1 MEKTEK
7 IFEEQM
13 NQVKSIKIP
22 GLKKSFKPM
31 LMQQYVVWRLG
42 TDDFFFN
49 TSGTGTGKTIA
60 ALCASKFYRLKMLVI
75 TNNSGVKSYYKDANN
90 IGYNTKNMLVIN
102 YDKFSFET
110 CIDKWINIC
119 KEFNPQLIVL
129 DEVHNIKINE
139 KSALSTR
146 SNKIRDL
153 ISSIDYKKLLIQT
166 ATPVINNVSETESL
180 IKIGKPDYNIDGLS
194 MIGRKIQAYTTL
206 VDISIGFPKS
216 KMIGGDVYQPIT
228 YKKLADRKFISKVK
242 YDNYNFENKYE
253 SMLPFIKK
261 GTIIYTEYTEGIVDK
276 LYDKLSSLYSVGKY
290 TGEEK
295 DVNFNDYDIMI
306 ITSAGSTGTDGLQ
319 LNFNRM
325 IFFTLPNTWAA
336 FEQGIG
342 RIDRTGSKFDNVEFY
357 YLLDDD
363 VATTFSDQKSWYN
376 ISKKRIDTEMIRDG
390 HINKSIENKDKLKS
404 ESKKIIAKKETLL
417 V

>member
-60 ALCASKFYRLKMLVI
+60 ALCASQFYKLRMLVI
-75 TNNSGVKSYYKDANN
+75 TNNSGKKSYEDDAKS
-90 IGYNTKNMLVIN
+90 IGYRRKMLVLN

-110 CIDKWINIC
+110 CMDKWIEEC
-119 KEFNPQLIVL
+119 KAFNPDFIVL

-153 ISSIDYKKLLIQT
+153 ISSLNYKKLLIQT

-180 IKIGKPDYNIDGLS
+180 IKIGRPDYDTKDLS

-206 VDISIGFPKS
+206 VDISIGFPKK
-216 KMIGGDVYQPIT
+216 KMTGGDIYQPIT
-228 YKKLADRKFISKVK
+228 YKKLADKKFISKVK
-242 YDNYNFENKYE
+242 YDNYNFGPKYE
-253 SMLPFIKK
+253 AMLPFIRK

-276 LYDKLSSLYSVGKY
+276 LYNKLSGLYSVGKY

-295 DVNFNDYDIMI
+295 DVNFSDYEVMI
-306 ITSAGSTGTDGLQ
+306 ITSAGSTGTNGLQ
-319 LNFNRM
+319 SNFNRM

-336 FEQGIG
+336 FEQAIG
-342 RIDRTGSKFDNVEFY
+342 RIDRTGTNFDNVEFY

-363 VATTFSDQKSWYN
+363 VATTYSDQKSWYN

-390 HINKSIENKDKLKS
+390 HINKSVDNRDKLKS
-404 ESKKIIAKKETLL
+404 ESKKIMHKKETPL